1 MNLRMLRRAGTWLS
15 VCVVLLALLSG
26 RTALAQGHGAAS
38 GSQQAQIEHLKAA
51 ADDAMDNLRYAEA
64 LDGYQ
69 KAYALSHD
77 PRFLYNMG
85 RTLGALGRYPE
96 AVDRLERF
104 RIDAPAELRAK
115 IPQLE
120 QIIADFKKHVATL
133 SVRSNV
139 QGARVLVR
147 DKAVGSTPVAE
158 LKLNAGHAVVEVSA
172 DDYETQKKEV
182 DLPDGGAL
190 DLSFDL
196 VKAANLGILVVHSTP
211 PATSALVDG
220 KGMGGTPLE
229 ASLTPGAHQL
239 VLSRDGYHDLATSAV
254 VERGRRKELDLTLEK
269 TPSIVTRW
277 WFWTIVA
284 VAVASGVVITYAALT
299 ERAPDSGDI
308 PPGQVRAPLQF

>member
-1 MNLRMLRRAGTWLS
+1 MSVLRRAAICS
-15 VCVVLLALLSG
+15 FVVLLALASG
-26 RTALAQGHGAAS
+26 RSALAQGRP
-38 GSQQAQIEHLKAA
+38 QIEHLKTS
-51 ADDAMDNLRYAEA
+51 ADEAMDNLRYAEA

-69 KAYALSHD
+69 QAYGLSHD

-85 RTLGALGRYPE
+85 RALGALGRYPE

-104 RIDAPAELRAK
+104 RMDAPADLRAK
-115 IPQLE
+115 VPNLE
-120 QIIADFKKHVATL
+120 QLITDFKKHVATL
-133 SVRSNV
+133 NVRTNV

-147 DKAVGSTPVAE
+147 DKAVGTAPVSE
-158 LKLNAGHAVVEVSA
+158 LKLNSGHAIVEVSA

-182 DLPDGGAL
+182 DLPDGGSL
-190 DLSFDL
+190 ELSFDL
-196 VKAANLGILVVHSTP
+196 VKAANLGILVVHATPAASST
-211 PATSALVDG
+211 LIDG

-229 ASLTPGAHQL
+229 ASLAPGRHQL
-239 VLSRDGYHDLATSAV
+239 VLTRDGYRDLATSAV